1 MTAGTQ
7 LDQDVAPL
15 FGALSD
21 ATRRQVVLLLGAGPQ
36 RAGELAAAAGTSAPA
51 MSRHLRVLL
60 QAGIVADERI
70 TQDARA
76 RVFRL
81 RPQSM
86 AALQAWLDQLQAHWD
101 AQLQSFKRHVDG
113 RAQQ

>member
-21 ATRRQVVLLLGAGPQ
+21 ATRRQVVQLLGAGPQ

-60 QAGIVADERI
+60 QAGIVADER
-70 TQDARA
+70 TARDARA

-86 AALQAWLDQLQAHWD
+86 VALQAWLDQLQAHWD
-101 AQLQSFKRHVDG
+101 AQLQSFKRHVEG
-113 RAQQ
+113 KAGQ